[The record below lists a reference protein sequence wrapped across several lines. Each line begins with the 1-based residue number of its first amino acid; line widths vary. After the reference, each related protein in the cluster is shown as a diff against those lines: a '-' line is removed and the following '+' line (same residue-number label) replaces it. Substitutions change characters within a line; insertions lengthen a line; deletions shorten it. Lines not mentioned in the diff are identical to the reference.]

1 MTDKQM
7 PSQTQEDQNNI
18 LRTLGSVALSLTED
32 ISLPTHLA
40 AALLSGRVALIKKLA
55 PPESLGHEEIKAIYH
70 AIGVLMETN
79 ELLRLHAGHLTKM
92 VNDLKSQMVGT
103 RKQMDK
109 IVEFGNF
116 RNPEDLE
123 YLEDLE

>member
-7 PSQTQEDQNNI
+7 PSQTQEDQSHI
-18 LRTLGSVALSLTED
+18 LKTLGSVALSLTED

-40 AALLSGRVALIKKLA
+40 AAMLSGRVALIKKIA
-55 PPESLGHEEIKAIYH
+55 PPESLGQEEIKAIYH

-92 VNDLKSQMVGT
+92 VNDLKIQFSGT
-103 RKQMDK
+103 KRQMDK

-116 RNPEDLE
+116 RNPGDLDHPEDLE
-123 YLEDLE
+123 